1 MTGNDFS
8 KDEQTVT
15 REKGAPT
22 RRQPLD
28 RGYPTPE
35 AGGTRGPLAAPIKA
49 RPTHSQPLTPIPIPN
64 PPLLD
69 RLLRERER
77 EEGFDDGGGLLGTT
91 RRSPAPSRSRSR
103 TLLPPAEPP
112 PVPPPPPPHSSSP
125 FLLHQNRQLAP
136 SAAPIQP
143 RNRPLGPASGARVAK
158 RRSRA
163 SKRSP
168 TTYINADPAN
178 FREMV
183 QRVTGIQVVGNQPP
197 ASDALVKPEPIRA
210 APGSR
215 AALQQLCLPTLDTS
229 ALLLA
234 NGVGLLGASLEF
246 PAFDADVAFSPAFPT
261 LESWG
266 IM

>member
-1 MTGNDFS
+1 MAEDCSVLDPWLYHSESAWMSEAFARDN
-8 KDEQTVT
+8 EALT
-15 REKGAPT
+15 RALQISLSDTSSSGGAT
-22 RRQPLD
+22 TS
-28 RGYPTPE
+28 TP
-35 AGGTRGPLAAPIKA
+35 AA
-49 RPTHSQPLTPIPIPN
+49 
-64 PPLLD
+64 
-69 RLLRERER
+69 
-77 EEGFDDGGGLLGTT
+77 
-91 RRSPAPSRSRSR
+91 SPATS
-103 TLLPPAEPP
+103 
-112 PVPPPPPPHSSSP
+112 SSSP

-234 NGVGLLGASLEF
+234 NGVGSLGASLEF

>member
-1 MTGNDFS
+1 MMAEDCSVLDPWLYRSESAWMSEAFARDN
-8 KDEQTVT
+8 EALT
-15 REKGAPT
+15 RAL
-22 RRQPLD
+22 QIS
-28 RGYPTPE
+28 
-35 AGGTRGPLAAPIKA
+35 LAADTSSSGGA
-49 RPTHSQPLTPIPIPN
+49 TTPSAAAA
-64 PPLLD
+64 
-69 RLLRERER
+69 
-77 EEGFDDGGGLLGTT
+77 
-91 RRSPAPSRSRSR
+91 SPSPSSATSS
-103 TLLPPAEPP
+103 
-112 PVPPPPPPHSSSP
+112 SSSP
-125 FLLHQNRQLAP
+125 FLLHRSRQLAP
-136 SAAPIQP
+136 SAAPLQP
-143 RNRPLGPASGARVAK
+143 RSHPLGPASGARVAK

-163 SKRSP
+163 TKRSP

-197 ASDALVKPEPIRA
+197 APDALVKPEPIRA

-234 NGVGLLGASLEF
+234 NGVGSLGAPLEL
-246 PAFDADVAFSPAFPT
+246 PDFDGDVAFSPAFPT